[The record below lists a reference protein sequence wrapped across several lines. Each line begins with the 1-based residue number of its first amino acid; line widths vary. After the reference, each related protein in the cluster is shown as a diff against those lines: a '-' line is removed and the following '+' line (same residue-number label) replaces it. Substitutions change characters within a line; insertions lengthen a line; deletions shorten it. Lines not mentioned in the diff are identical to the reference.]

1 MEKAGDDSFK
11 NANKII
17 LLKHLPPT
25 FVGLTLLPISE
36 LGVLGVLVLLWAHS
50 WGPAHSC
57 LDRMFRMD
65 GRTGGGTGSML
76 SLATCCLFH
85 SKPPFL
91 PTLQPELPS
100 PHSSPSPVDRAGI
113 RSHLPNAFLMLSLI
127 LHRQHLREQNQI
139 FSSALSCVFYRKAQ
153 ECLFL
158 VGSEGRACAMAGQEA
173 ALGKPEAVPKESAAN
188 PMELEF
194 GTGTG

>member
-1 MEKAGDDSFK
+1 MEKAGDDSLEMQTRSLCW
-11 NANKII
+11 NIS
-17 LLKHLPPT
+17 PP
-25 FVGLTLLPISE
+25 FVGLTLLPISRA
-36 LGVLGVLVLLWAHS
+36 GCARGA
-50 WGPAHSC
+50 GPAPLPFPGPSHSR
-57 LDRMFRMD
+57 LDRMFRTD

-100 PHSSPSPVDRAGI
+100 PHSSPSPVDGAGI

-139 FSSALSCVFYRKAQ
+139 FSSALSCAFYRK
-153 ECLFL
+153 
-158 VGSEGRACAMAGQEA
+158 GSGMPFPGWVRGEGPCHGRAGGSPGEA
-173 ALGKPEAVPKESAAN
+173 
-188 PMELEF
+188 
-194 GTGTG
+194 

>member
-1 MEKAGDDSFK
+1 MEKTGDDSFK
-11 NANKII
+11 NANETI
-17 LLKHLPPT
+17 LLIHLPPGC
-25 FVGLTLLPISE
+25 VGLPLLPISE
-36 LGVLGVLVLLWAHS
+36 LAVLRVLVLLW
-50 WGPAHSC
+50 AHSC

-65 GRTGGGTGSML
+65 GRPGGGKGSML

-127 LHRQHLREQNQI
+127 LHRQHLREQNPI
-139 FSSALSCVFYRKAQ
+139 FSSALSCALYRKAQ
-153 ECLFL
+153 ECLLL
-158 VGSEGRACAMAGQEA
+158 VGSEGRAGAMAGQEA
-173 ALGKPEAVPKESAAN
+173 ALGKPEAVPKESTAN

>member
-1 MEKAGDDSFK
+1 MGKAGDDSFK
-11 NANKII
+11 NANEII
-17 LLKHLPPT
+17 LLKHLPPA
-25 FVGLTLLPISE
+25 FVGLPLLPISE
-36 LGVLGVLVLLWAHS
+36 LGVLVLLWAI
-50 WGPAHSC
+50 PAWTECSG
-57 LDRMFRMD
+57 RTD

-91 PTLQPELPS
+91 PTLQPGLPS

-127 LHRQHLREQNQI
+127 LHRQHLREQTQI
-139 FSSALSCVFYRKAQ
+139 FSSALSCVLYRKAQ

-158 VGSEGRACAMAGQEA
+158 VGSEGRARAMAGQEGQPW
-173 ALGKPEAVPKESAAN
+173 GKPEAVPKESAAN